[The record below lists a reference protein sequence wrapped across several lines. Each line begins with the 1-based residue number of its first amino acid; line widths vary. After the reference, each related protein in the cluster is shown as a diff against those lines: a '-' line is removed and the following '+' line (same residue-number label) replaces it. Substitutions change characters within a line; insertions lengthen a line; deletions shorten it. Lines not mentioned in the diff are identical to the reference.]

1 MIIRRLNENE
11 QYKGYDLINT
21 RNGYVDIRKDGKF
34 IASTESITDARD
46 YIDVQESN
54 RLPQKVDL
62 YVVYAEDTYE
72 SPGNAMYVR
81 KHGKPAYCRE
91 VDAALLTDEDSRKL
105 ISDLDSQE
113 KKKSSKKPTLHK
125 WVRKKVKTVYR

>member
-11 QYKGYDLINT
+11 RYKGYDLIST
-21 RNGYVDIRKDGKF
+21 REGYVDIRKDGKF

-81 KHGKPAYCRE
+81 KHGKPVYCRE
-91 VDAALLTDEDSRKL
+91 VDAALLTDEDSRKR

-113 KKKSSKKPTLHK
+113 KRKASKKSTLHN